1 MSLER
6 ESLLVPPCRGIRSP
20 IVGSAAV
27 HARAGK
33 DSCGKRLV
41 RTAYP
46 TSSDQAPSRRTA
58 AGDDETYED
67 EYESGSSTGAGG
79 STTTTTT
86 ADGRRETAISGF
98 AFEGT
103 ITVAAGT
110 EVVWT
115 NLDGAGH
122 TVSAREGA
130 FDSRGTLEQ
139 GQSFSFTFDRAGRYD
154 FYCQIHPSMT
164 GTVVV
169 Q

>member
-1 MSLER
+1 MM
-6 ESLLVPPCRGIRSP
+6 PNN
-20 IVGSAAV
+20 AAEPT
-27 HARAGK
+27 AGA
-33 DSCGKRLV
+33 DPVVAAAATG
-41 RTAYP
+41 TA
-46 TSSDQAPSRRTA
+46 T
-58 AGDDETYED
+58 GDDETYED

-79 STTTTTT
+79 STPTTTT
-86 ADGRRETAISGF
+86 ADGRRETSISGF

-130 FDSRGTLEQ
+130 FDSGATLGQ
-139 GQSFSFTFDRAGRYD
+139 GQSFSFTFDRAGRYE

-169 Q
+169 R

>member
-1 MSLER
+1 MHPVPRQAAALALPLALVLLAGCSDGSDDA
-6 ESLLVPPCRGIRSP
+6 ESPASV
-20 IVGSAAV
+20 AA
-27 HARAGK
+27 AATG
-33 DSCGKRLV
+33 
-41 RTAYP
+41 
-46 TSSDQAPSRRTA
+46 TA

-67 EYESGSSTGAGG
+67 EYDSGTSDGAGG

-130 FDSRGTLEQ
+130 FDSGGTLEQ